1 MRLFLL
7 ATEKGEKRGLG
18 DADNL
23 RNGDREL
30 KSGYLETNSGNI
42 TDSVTRTT
50 ETGNEDFILR
60 EKWMRSESE
69 ATYVLINEVKTTIT
83 RNEGSDL
90 LAVLDQL
97 ATNGLTNSGV
107 GLLGLNTTMNIGRL
121 SSGAYIFSVTIPL
134 AMVAPPRTLA
144 LMEAAEWVLL

>member
-7 ATEKGEKRGLG
+7 ATEKSKKRGLG

-60 EKWMRSESE
+60 EK
-69 ATYVLINEVKTTIT
+69 
-83 RNEGSDL
+83 
-90 LAVLDQL
+90 
-97 ATNGLTNSGV
+97 
-107 GLLGLNTTMNIGRL
+107 
-121 SSGAYIFSVTIPL
+121 
-134 AMVAPPRTLA
+134 
-144 LMEAAEWVLL
+144 

>member
-7 ATEKGEKRGLG
+7 AAEKGEKRGLG

-50 ETGNEDFILR
+50 ETSNENFI
-60 EKWMRSESE
+60 
-69 ATYVLINEVKTTIT
+69 VFINIVQTTIT
-83 RNEGSDL
+83 RNESSDL
-90 LAVLDQL
+90 LTILNKLDTD
-97 ATNGLTNSGV
+97 ALTNSRV
-107 GLLGLNTTMNIGRL
+107 RLLSFNTTI
-121 SSGAYIFSVTIPL
+121 Y
-134 AMVAPPRTLA
+134 
-144 LMEAAEWVLL
+144 